1 MRLIRLLKND
11 LAKEA
16 AEWVKEDVITLKQAE
31 TICER
36 YGVDFTQAE
45 ADPQVTT
52 YSSPWDFCSLGWR
65 SLPFL
70 VRTGMRYPDRYEWA
84 D

>member
-16 AEWVKEDVITLKQAE
+16 AQWVKEDVITLKQAE

-45 ADPQVTT
+45 AD
-52 YSSPWDFCSLGWR
+52 S
-65 SLPFL
+65 
-70 VRTGMRYPDRYEWA
+70 
-84 D
+84 